1 MLLSVHR
8 KRAGTDLVDLNL
20 GKTFKVDKQT
30 TLVFPVYLYTP
41 LPHTNVG
48 GGRLWAFHWS
58 LILIC
63 AVRG

>member
-8 KRAGTDLVDLNL
+8 NSAELTQRANPNL

-41 LPHTNVG
+41 L
-48 GGRLWAFHWS
+48 
-58 LILIC
+58 
-63 AVRG
+63 